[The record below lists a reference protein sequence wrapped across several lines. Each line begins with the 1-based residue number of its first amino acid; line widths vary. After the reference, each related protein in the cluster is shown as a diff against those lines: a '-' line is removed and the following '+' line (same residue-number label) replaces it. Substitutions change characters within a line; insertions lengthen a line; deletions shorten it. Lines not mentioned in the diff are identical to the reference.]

1 MSVLMIAEQPNLD
14 EGTYVSMLELL
25 MPLLRSAKGF
35 ISHAGGPSPA
45 GGIRLIEIWE
55 SEADSQSFFNQ
66 NLKPNLPPG
75 VVPDMTYYE
84 LHAAFTRD

>member
-1 MSVLMIAEQPNLD
+1 MPVPLIAEAKLP
-14 EGTYVSMLELL
+14 EEAYAEMAGKMT
-25 MPLLRSAKGF
+25 PLIQSANGL
-35 ISHAGGPSPA
+35 ICHAGGPDPA
-45 GGIRLIEIWE
+45 GKWRVVEIWE

>member
-14 EGTYVSMLELL
+14 EGTYAAMLEHL
-25 MPLLRSAKGF
+25 MPLLRSAAGF
-35 ISHAGGPSPA
+35 VSHAGGPSPS

-55 SEADSQSFFNQ
+55 SEADSRNFFNE

-75 VVPDMTYYE
+75 VVPDLTYYK
-84 LHAAFTRD
+84 LHAAFTR